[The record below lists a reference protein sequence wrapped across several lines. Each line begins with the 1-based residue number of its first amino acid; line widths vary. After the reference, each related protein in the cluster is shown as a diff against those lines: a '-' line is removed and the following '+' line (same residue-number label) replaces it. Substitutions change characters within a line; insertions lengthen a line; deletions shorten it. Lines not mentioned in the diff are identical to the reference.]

1 MNELKVSTGRVR
13 SAAAELK
20 AAAED
25 LTEAAKAFQA
35 EVSGFGAPWG
45 GDEIG
50 MLIGAAHNAIFQ
62 AAMECFTENAK
73 ELSEHAEGLR
83 RVAKTHDQA
92 ESANVLYV
100 NRVREF
106 L

>member
-1 MNELKVSTGRVR
+1 MNEVKVSTGRIR

-20 AAAED
+20 AVAED
-25 LTEAAKAFQA
+25 LTEAARAFQA

-50 MLIGAAHNAIFQ
+50 MLIGVAHDAIFQ
-62 AAMECFTENAK
+62 AALECFAENAK

-92 ESANVLYV
+92 ENANLVYV